1 MPVFRSLFA
10 LSALLLSTAV
20 QASDP
25 HAYRIAQM
33 VPLGE
38 PDRWDYVVFDP
49 ASARVYVA
57 HADRVSVVDGKTGAA
72 IGEIAGIPGGTHG
85 IALAKDGSRGYTDD
99 GEAGAV
105 VPFDP
110 ATLKPEAPVPAG
122 EDADAMAADPASG
135 HIFVMNGDS
144 GKVTVIDPAK
154 NAVIGTVELGGKLE
168 AAVADGKGRL
178 FINGA
183 GKREIIRLNTATLA
197 VEARLPVPDCE
208 SPHGMAL
215 DLEHHRVFTS
225 CVNEQLVVVD
235 ADQGGVIATLPI
247 GKGTDAAAYDPKRRR
262 IFSSNGRDGTLTV
275 IQAADGDRYTVLDT
289 LPTAITGRTMDIDPA
304 TGRLFI
310 AAAMIDPDSAA
321 AGGRPKI
328 QPGSLK
334 LLFLDPEP

>member
-1 MPVFRSLFA
+1 MPGFRTMI
-10 LSALLLSTAV
+10 LLSTLLVSAT
-20 QASDP
+20 AHAAES
-25 HAYRIAQM
+25 HAYRITQM

-38 PDRWDYVVFDP
+38 PDRWDYVFFDA

-57 HADRVSVVDGKTGAA
+57 HADRVSVVDGKTGAP

-85 IALAKDGSRGYTDD
+85 IAFAKDGTRGYTDD
-99 GEAGAV
+99 GEAGAAI
-105 VPFDP
+105 PFDP
-110 ATLKPEAPVPAG
+110 ATLKPAAPLPAG
-122 EDADAMAADPASG
+122 EDDDAMAADPASG

-144 GKVTVIDPAK
+144 GKVTVIDPAQ

-178 FINGA
+178 YINGA
-183 GKREIIRLNTATLA
+183 GKREIIRLNTASLK
-197 VEARLPVPDCE
+197 VEARFPVPDCE

-215 DLEHHRVFTS
+215 DRERGRIFTS

-289 LPTAITGRTMDIDPA
+289 VPTAITGRTMDIDPA

-310 AAAMIDPDSAA
+310 AAAALDPDSVA

-334 LLFLDPEP
+334 LLFLDPES